1 MKNAVLIFPKH
12 RNSPKRL
19 HKEHI
24 MQHSF
29 TLFGKTCQ
37 SGDIPLLKEHENTF
51 VRTDLVN
58 FLEDWFSEKNTVAV
72 QSSGSTGTPKILHA
86 EKERMKASAAM
97 TCSFLGLKQGDT
109 ALLCMPLKYIG
120 AKMVVVRAL
129 IWGLDLYCAAPSG
142 HPFAQINF
150 SPDFLALTPAQVY
163 SSLQNSTESTLLRGT
178 KQLIIGGGAINAAL
192 AEELADFPHAV
203 WSTYGMTETLSH
215 IALRRLNGKDK
226 SDWYQP
232 FSGVTVSLTPQGT
245 LAVNAPAVCP
255 ERLITN
261 DIAEVDAFGRFKI
274 IGRADNV
281 INSGGIK
288 LQAEKLEDKLAAV
301 LPFPFMITSVPD
313 EQYGEATVLL
323 VQNTD
328 NGADT
333 DESALRNTV
342 NAVLGKYEKPKHI
355 FFTKHL
361 PRTETDKPN
370 RAEAKKLALQLKK
383 GVTA

>member
-1 MKNAVLIFPKH
+1 
-12 RNSPKRL
+12 
-19 HKEHI
+19 

-37 SGDIPLLKEHENTF
+37 SKDIPLLREHENLF
-51 VRTDLVN
+51 VRTELTD
-58 FLEDWFSEKNTVAV
+58 FLEEWFSEKQTVAV

-97 TCSFLGLKQGDT
+97 TCSFLGLKKGDT

-120 AKMVVVRAL
+120 AKMVVVRSL
-129 IWGLDLYCAAPSG
+129 IWGLDLYCAVPSG

-163 SSLQNSTESTLLRGT
+163 TSLQNNKEKQLLRGT
-178 KQLIIGGGAINAAL
+178 KQLIIGGGAINASL
-192 AEELADFPHAV
+192 AEELETFPNAV

-215 IALRRLNGKDK
+215 IALRRLNGNDK

-232 FSGVTVSLTPQGT
+232 FSGVEVSLTPQET
-245 LAVNAPAVCP
+245 LAINAPAVCP
-255 ERLITN
+255 ERLVTN
-261 DIAEVDAFGRFKI
+261 DIAELGEFGRFKI
-274 IGRADNV
+274 IGRADNI

-288 LQAEKLEDKLAAV
+288 LQTEKLEEKLSAV
-301 LPFPFMITSVPD
+301 LHLPFLITSVPN
-313 EQYGEATVLL
+313 EQYGEVPALL
-323 VQNTD
+323 VQSTD
-328 NGADT
+328 DANQNKVSLQDA
-333 DESALRNTV
+333 V

-355 FFTKHL
+355 FFTKAL

-383 GVTA
+383 GITA

>member
-1 MKNAVLIFPKH
+1 
-12 RNSPKRL
+12 
-19 HKEHI
+19 

-29 TLFGKTCQ
+29 TLFGKTCR
-37 SGDIPLLKEHENTF
+37 SKDIPLLREHENLF
-51 VRTDLVN
+51 VRTELAD
-58 FLEDWFSEKNTVAV
+58 FLEEWFSEKLTIAV

-120 AKMVVVRAL
+120 AKMVVVRSL

-150 SPDFLALTPAQVY
+150 SPEFLALTPAQVY
-163 SSLQNSTESTLLRGT
+163 SSLQNSTENKLLRGT
-178 KQLIIGGGAINAAL
+178 KQLIIGGGAINASL
-192 AEELADFPHAV
+192 AEELAAFPNAV

-215 IALRRLNGKDK
+215 IALRRLNGKDR

-232 FSGVTVSLTPQGT
+232 FNGVEVSLTPQGT
-245 LAVNAPAVCP
+245 LAINAPAVCP
-255 ERLITN
+255 EYLITN
-261 DIAEVDAFGRFKI
+261 DIAELDDFGRFKI
-274 IGRADNV
+274 IGRADNI

-288 LQAEKLEDKLAAV
+288 LQAEKLEEKLSAV
-301 LPFPFMITSVPD
+301 LSFPFLITSVPD
-313 EQYGEATVLL
+313 DQYGEVPVLL
-323 VQNTD
+323 VQSTD
-328 NGADT
+328 GATPNGFSPREA
-333 DESALRNTV
+333 V
-342 NAVLGKYEKPKHI
+342 NAVLGKYEKPKYI
-355 FFTKHL
+355 FFIKDL

-383 GVTA
+383 GITA